1 MKSICI
7 IGASSGL
14 GHRVAEDFARAGFR
28 VAVAARREQPL
39 RELQEKYPDNV
50 VYKTIDITL
59 PDAVERFNDLLEAA
73 GDVETVLVASGVGF
87 QNPELDIS
95 REVTT
100 LETNVVGWARIV
112 AAAYRYF
119 ANVSNVTAGQIA
131 AITSVAG
138 TKGLGVAAS
147 YSASKRFQRNYLSAL
162 RQLATRRGD
171 NIVITDIRPGFIR
184 TPLLDADKNYPML
197 MTVDYVAPMIELAI
211 LKRRR
216 VATVDWRWR
225 LLDAAW
231 AAIPTSWWERVDI
244 SLDK

>member
-1 MKSICI
+1 MYHRRFIWSWPPR
-7 IGASSGL
+7 GRGL
-14 GHRVAEDFARAGFR
+14 CP
-28 VAVAARREQPL
+28 RRTQGGCGRPPPL

-119 ANVSNVTAGQIA
+119 TNVSNVTAGQIA

-231 AAIPTSWWERVDI
+231 VAIPTSWWERVDI
-244 SLDK
+244 SLSK